1 MSFLGIISIIEA
13 YINISFNV
21 DTSYYCVRYSIN
33 ICKLTLMFCWEVE
46 SGTRILYKLLITNR
60 SKVWW
65 HKTI

>member
-1 MSFLGIISIIEA
+1 MSFLGIIMIVEA

-46 SGTRILYKLLITNR
+46 SGTRIL
-60 SKVWW
+60 
-65 HKTI
+65 